1 MDKQQ
6 QNKKRF
12 KISFASLVAAIV
24 MFFLVYTQI
33 TIDIALIWMLLSFIG
48 LCVFGFIVLKAAAAG
63 VLKEHRARVASEQNQ
78 ARKSN
83 NEYECQN
90 CKKLL
95 KHADIFKSKDYLE
108 IFAGFICSE
117 CGFQIYP
124 HYRDIVRQKQ
134 SKAWEHWFVSV
145 VAVFAIVGLMSAS
158 ANWIT
163 AFVFCIAF
171 LVSCILFLI
180 CISGSIFN
188 SKLKILDEYY
198 QNADRNSNVQSS
210 NRATEFIDG
219 LIKNQGIHF
228 NRFLSYQALEK
239 HIGIDENL
247 KNTLPEY
254 VSQRIIETGKG
265 DLECLFDESVSNV
278 KKVIFEDY
286 NIDMAILDEE
296 IAQLY
301 KCIPCDIK
309 ALRNEFVPVQNE
321 DLTKTEIKE
330 QIQDNLHNI
339 NNFYSVQIAE
349 AKKILELGVKEYYQ
363 YDFKDDIKTLDN
375 LKFYPDYGVD
385 FEYGDYQEKYQNN
398 EKDAI
403 EFFVSRVLGSSAYPI
418 YVKKEFE
425 IEYNPENGI
434 LALNYKLPNIEE
446 IPNISEVSYIAAK
459 NDFKISKLKEKEL
472 NEIYDGILYQIALRT
487 NFEIFKSDSANH
499 IKSIVFNGW
508 LEYVDRGDGLNK
520 TACILT
526 MQATKEDFMAI
537 NLNNV
542 KPEKCFRKLKGISS
556 RNLYEV
562 IPVNPII
569 TVNKKD
575 RKFVESYEVIHKL
588 NEGVNISAMPWL
600 DFEHLVREILEK
612 EYCHEGC
619 EIRTTISSHDGGID
633 CIIYDPDPIKGGMI
647 IVQAKRYTNVVPV
660 SAVRELYG
668 SMTHERAMKGL
679 LLTTAHYGVESYS
692 FVEDKPITL
701 IDGSQ
706 LLQMLK
712 RHGYKARIDIE
723 EAKAILKQQEAK

>member
-24 MFFLVYTQI
+24 MFFLVDSQI
-33 TIDIALIWMLLSFIG
+33 TIDIALVWMLLSFIG
-48 LCVFGFIVLKAAAAG
+48 LCVFGFIVLKAAVTGA
-63 VLKEHRARVASEQNQ
+63 LKEHRARVASEQAQEN
-78 ARKSN
+78 KSN

-90 CKKLL
+90 CKKVL
-95 KHADIFKSKDYLE
+95 KHADIFKSKDYSE
-108 IFAGFICSE
+108 ILAGFICSE

-124 HYRDIVRQKQ
+124 HYRDIVKQKQ
-134 SKAWEHWFVSV
+134 SKAWEHWFVSAI
-145 VAVFAIVGLMSAS
+145 AVFAIFGLISVS

-163 AFVFCIAF
+163 ALVFCIAF

-180 CISGSIFN
+180 CISGSMFN
-188 SKLKILDEYY
+188 SKIKILDEYY
-198 QNADRNSNVQSS
+198 QNTDRNDNVQSS

-219 LIKNQGIHF
+219 LIINKGIHF

-239 HIGIDENL
+239 NIAIDETL

-254 VSQRIIETGKG
+254 VRQRIIETGKS
-265 DLECLFDESVSNV
+265 DLECLFDESVSKV

-286 NIDMAILDEE
+286 HIDMAILDEE
-296 IAQLY
+296 IAQLH
-301 KCIPCDIK
+301 KCIPVNIN
-309 ALRNEFVPVQNE
+309 ALREGANPSQSE
-321 DLTKTEIKE
+321 DLTKAELRE
-330 QIQDNLHNI
+330 QIQDNLNDV
-339 NNFYSVQIAE
+339 NNFYSVQIVE

-363 YDFKDDIKTLDN
+363 YDFEDDIKILDN
-375 LKFYPDYGVD
+375 LKFYPDYSVD
-385 FEYGDYQEKYQNN
+385 FDWSDYQEKYQNN
-398 EKDAI
+398 EKEAV
-403 EFFVSRVLGSSAYPI
+403 EFFVSRILGSSAYPI

-425 IEYNPENGI
+425 LEYNPDNGI

-446 IPNISEVSYIAAK
+446 ILNISEVSYISAK
-459 NDFKISKLKEKEL
+459 NDFKVSTLKEKEL
-472 NEIYDGILYQIALRT
+472 NELYDNILYQIALRT
-487 NFEIFKSDSANH
+487 NFEIFKSDSASH
-499 IKSIVFNGW
+499 IKAIVFNGW
-508 LEYVDRGDGLNK
+508 LEYVDGADGIEK
-520 TACILT
+520 TACIMT
-526 MQATKEDFMAI
+526 MQTTKEDFMAI

-542 KPEKCFRKLKGISS
+542 EPQKCFRKLKGISS
-556 RNLYEV
+556 RNLYDV

-575 RKFVESYEVIHKL
+575 RKFVESYEVMHKL

-647 IVQAKRYTNVVPV
+647 IVQAKRYNNVVPV

-701 IDGSQ
+701 IDGQQ
-706 LLQMLK
+706 LLNMLK
-712 RHGYKARIDIE
+712 KHGYKARIDIE